1 MCVVTALRIRYI
13 ESLMT
18 ANAANHMH
26 TMDEF
31 FHRAEHGT
39 LPALTWIGPREG
51 VSAAST
57 GTFSLTRASK
67 M

>member
-1 MCVVTALRIRYI
+1 
-13 ESLMT
+13 MT
-18 ANAANHMH
+18 ANAADHMH

-51 VSAAST
+51 VSASM
-57 GTFSLTRASK
+57 GTFSLMRASK